1 MRVGLLAYS
10 TDTGLGHQ
18 TLEFYHHMKPH
29 KTLVCDLRR
38 FNGMDTHH
46 ERYPDAQVVR
56 GIPDCNAMDWLTDDV
71 DAVFVA
77 ETPLNFCLFEKARQ
91 KGVVAI
97 QQYNYEF
104 LDFFRHPDW
113 EAPGILAA
121 PTSWNIDK
129 VRALNKAP
137 VVDWPVPVNRD
148 QIPFRKIEQLRMF
161 VHVVGRPAV
170 HDRNGTIAFLNAALK
185 IGNRFKYR
193 IFVQNPI
200 DARAIEYFEPVR
212 RAIEDAQ
219 TKLDTLEV
227 VFDTPNY
234 RDIYAE
240 GDVLVLPR
248 KYGGLCLP
256 MNEALSAGMPVIM
269 TDVAPNGDRL
279 PKEWLVKANHRGTF
293 FAHVDIDYYEADV
306 NYLTFA
312 MLQFAEGDTM
322 KKANLMANEIAEGLS
337 WEKLAPLYQSLIEQ
351 VCQK

>member
-18 TLEFYHHMKPH
+18 TLEFYRHMQPA

-38 FNGMDTHH
+38 YNGMDTHH
-46 ERYPDAQVVR
+46 ERYPDAKIVR

-77 ETPLNFCLFEKARQ
+77 ETPLNFCLFEKAKA

-97 QQYNYEF
+97 QQYNFEF

-121 PTSWNIDK
+121 PTNWNIDK
-129 VRALNKAP
+129 VRALDKAP
-137 VVDWPVPVNRD
+137 VVDWPVPVNREL
-148 QIPFRKIEQLRMF
+148 IPFRKIDRCKMF

-170 HDRNGTIAFLNAALK
+170 HDRNGTIAFLEAAK
-185 IGNRFKYR
+185 KCGDRFKYR
-193 IFVQNPI
+193 VYVQTPI

-212 RAIEDAQ
+212 RALEAAQ
-219 TKLDTLEV
+219 ATIDLEV
-227 VFDTPNY
+227 IYDTKNY
-234 RDIYAE
+234 RDIYSE
-240 GDVLVLPR
+240 GDVLVMPR

-256 MNEALSAGMPVIM
+256 MQEALSAGMPVIM
-269 TDVAPNGDRL
+269 TDIEPNNSRL
-279 PKEWLVKANHRGTF
+279 PKEWLVKANHKGTF
-293 FAHVDIDYYEADV
+293 FAHVDLDYYEADI

-312 MLQFAEGDTM
+312 MMQFASGEFM
-322 KKANLMANEIAEGLS
+322 AKANIMANDIAEGLS
-337 WEKLAPLYQSLIEQ
+337 WEKLKPVYESLIEQ

>member
-18 TLEFYHHMKPH
+18 TLEFYRHMKPH

-77 ETPLNFCLFEKARQ
+77 ETPLNFCLFEKAKQ

-97 QQYNYEF
+97 QQYNFEF

-121 PTSWNIDK
+121 PTLWNIDK
-129 VRALNKAP
+129 VRELNKAP
-137 VVDWPVPVNRD
+137 VVEWPVPVNREL
-148 QIPFRKIEQLRMF
+148 IPFRKIEQCRTF

-170 HDRNGTIAFLNAALK
+170 HDRNGTIAFLQAARK
-185 IGNRFKYR
+185 IGGRFNYKV
-193 IFVQNPI
+193 FVQNPI

-212 RAIEDAQ
+212 RELERAQGDLGIEVIYD
-219 TKLDTLEV
+219 TKD
-227 VFDTPNY
+227 Y
-234 RDIYAE
+234 KDIYSS
-240 GDVLVLPR
+240 GDVLVMPR

-256 MNEALSAGMPVIM
+256 MQEALSAGMPVVM
-269 TDVAPNGDRL
+269 TDISPNNDRL
-279 PKEWLVKANHRGTF
+279 PKEWLVKADYRGQF

-312 MLQFAEGDTM
+312 MLQFGESEFM
-322 KKANLMANEIAEGLS
+322 KKANIMANEIAEGLS
-337 WEKLAPLYQSLIEQ
+337 WEKLKVVYENLIEQ
-351 VCQK
+351 VCQR